1 MYLEGFYETEEEVS
15 MRKYFMGFRFFF
27 GGDGG

>member
-15 MRKYFMGFRFFF
+15 MRKYFMGFLFFF
-27 GGDGG
+27 GWDG